1 MKDVKATVYV
11 VFTVQE
17 EVGLKGAK
25 TSAFG
30 LNPDI
35 AVATDVTITGDH
47 PGIEKKDSSIEIG
60 KGPSITVSDA
70 EGRGIIVPE
79 SVFKNG

>member
-1 MKDVKATVYV
+1 MHA

-30 LNPDI
+30 LNTDV

-47 PGIEKKDSSIEIG
+47 PNIEKKDSSIEMG
-60 KGPSITVSDA
+60 KEPSITVSDA